1 MREQDFLVPQ
11 NGRYEITTNDTGV
24 YVSVWAPANGGRA
37 VSAATIVQ
45 DLLGRNCKDFDRVF
59 IGTVIR
65 EAIGQPVLIVNS
77 QAAVAGCYEITAN
90 DTGIYVSVWAPA
102 NGGVPVRKGDI
113 IQDLLE
119 RHCTDFDRDFIG
131 RVIHEAIG
139 QPVLVAYSAPAASL
153 MPHIRVKVRP
163 DHMEAR
169 IDVTVPPGALPVTRE
184 QLFNCLK
191 EDGIVYGID
200 EAVLEQL
207 VLTGSGK
214 NILCASGTF
223 SVSGTDAYLQ
233 YYVDPDSQGKPAEME
248 DGRVDFKDINS
259 FLCVEKGQLL
269 AEKIPATP
277 GIPGTDVFGLP
288 VPAKAG
294 RDLRLPAGKNV
305 VGIGNRLLAASDGH
319 LQASAGSRMDVIPV
333 IRIDGDVDYSTGN
346 IDFKGSVVISGSV
359 QEDFSVKAGGNVEI
373 FGSICGGMV
382 EGQSI
387 LIHKG
392 IQGMKKSIIKAR
404 ERLVANFIE
413 NAAVYA
419 DQEIF
424 VGDVVLNSSVFAGGR
439 VIIDGKRGL
448 VRGGRISAGEEI
460 RAVAIG
466 NPSGVVT
473 ELEVALN
480 PFLKDELL
488 ALDVEKK
495 KLDALYET
503 INSSLAYIRSQGAHM
518 DAGKRERYEKYQAD
532 FNDLAERLE
541 AIKQRK
547 AGIEQLLYSLKP
559 GRVRISGALNQGT
572 RVSIGSVA
580 KNITDP
586 QQFVSL
592 YVQDGKLQIVPLR

>member
-1 MREQDFLVPQ
+1 MPQ

-24 YVSVWAPANGGRA
+24 YVSVWGPANGGMP
-37 VSAATIVQ
+37 VSTASIVQ
-45 DLLGRNCKDFDRVF
+45 DLLGRNCKDFDRAF

-65 EAIGQPVLIVNS
+65 EAIGKPVLIVNS
-77 QAAVAGCYEITAN
+77 QDAVDGRYEITAN
-90 DTGIYVSVWAPA
+90 DTGIYVSVWSPA
-102 NGGVPVRKGDI
+102 NGGVPVRKSDI
-113 IQDLLE
+113 IQNLLE
-119 RHCTDFDRDFIG
+119 RHCRDFDRDFIG

-139 QPVLVAYSAPAASL
+139 QPVLVAYSVPEAPV

-169 IDVTVPPGALPVTRE
+169 IDVAVPPGALPVTRE
-184 QLFNCLK
+184 MLLNRLK
-191 EDGIVYGID
+191 EEGVVYGID
-200 EAVLEQL
+200 ESVLEHL
-207 VLTGSGK
+207 VVTGAGK

-223 SVSGTDAYLQ
+223 SVSGTDACLAYH
-233 YYVDPDSQGKPAEME
+233 VDPDSQGKPVELE
-248 DGRVDFKDINS
+248 DGRVDFKDIHS
-259 FLCVEKGQLL
+259 FLCVERGQVL

-288 VPAKAG
+288 VPAKPG

-305 VGIGNRLLAASDGH
+305 VVAGNRLLAAIDGH
-319 LQASAGSRMDVIPV
+319 LQALAGRRMEVVPV

-346 IDFKGSVVISGSV
+346 IDFKGSVIINGSI

-413 NAAVYA
+413 NATVYA
-419 DQEIF
+419 DREIF
-424 VGDVVLNSSVFAGGR
+424 IGDVVLNSSVFAGSR
-439 VIIDGKRGL
+439 VVIEGKRGL

-460 RAVAIG
+460 RAVTVG
-466 NPSGVVT
+466 NPSGVNT
-473 ELEVALN
+473 EVEVALN

-488 ALDVEKK
+488 TLEMERKK
-495 KLDALYET
+495 TDALYET
-503 INSSLAYIRSQGAHM
+503 INSSLAYIRNQGAHT
-518 DAGKRERYEKYQAD
+518 DAGKKERYEKYQND
-532 FNDLAERLE
+532 FNDVSERLE

-559 GRVRISGALNQGT
+559 GRVRVSGFLHQGT
-572 RVSIGSVA
+572 RVSIGSVT
-580 KNITDP
+580 KNVTDP

-592 YVQDGKLQIVPLR
+592 YVQDGEIKFVPLR